1 MVKILYEH
9 AADWPESGPLR
20 MDAHVDITGVI
31 EVSPDSARQ
40 RANGYL
46 GKQVGMA
53 IQSSDPVLVW
63 QKRPVWRLQVNLYL
77 RGVGKVA
84 TLSTLDIDAITREV
98 LPLADKEITDIQAR
112 ANAIALRLSPST
124 TTAV

>member
-20 MDAHVDITGVI
+20 MDAHVDFTGVI

-46 GKQVGMA
+46 GSHVGMA

-63 QKRPVWRLQVNLYL
+63 QERPVWRLQINLYL
-77 RGVGKVA
+77 RGLGKVA
-84 TLSTLDIDAITREV
+84 TLGTLDVDAMTREV
-98 LPLADKEITDIQAR
+98 LPLANEEITDIQAR

-124 TTAV
+124 TATL